1 MGSIQHA
8 NAKTTPRIR
17 KEIQASNETVAV
29 LAKRLSLNP
38 KTVIKWKNAPSV
50 EDKKS
55 GPTTP
60 RSTVLSEQEEQVIC
74 EFRRVSR
81 FSLDDVFIALSD
93 NIPALTRSNLH
104 RCLVR
109 HGLNRLPKEE
119 QPSKAKKSFKDYP
132 VGYVHVDISEVHTQ
146 EGKAYLFVGIDRA
159 TKYTYVEVYT
169 KMTQENACLFLQNF
183 IADCPFI
190 IHTLL
195 TDNGAQFT
203 YKLLAEHL
211 QPKNKVHPFD
221 QVCLDAKIEHRLTK
235 FRHPWT
241 NGQVEIMNKVIKEHT
256 VKRYHYE
263 TLESLKHHLMSFLL
277 LYNHQRKLKAL
288 KYQTPYDKI
297 IALYQGLDDKD
308 KTIFFKSNP
317 DHKTLGLNI

>member
-1 MGSIQHA
+1 MGRIQHA

-17 KEIQASNETVAV
+17 KEIQESNETIAV

-55 GPTTP
+55 GPTQP
-60 RSTVLSEQEEQVIC
+60 KSTVLTEQEEKVIC

-81 FSLDDVFIALSD
+81 FSLDDVFIALTD
-93 NIPALTRSNLH
+93 NIPAMTRSNLY
-104 RCLVR
+104 RCLLR
-109 HGLNRLPKEE
+109 NGLNRLPIEA
-119 QPSKAKKSFKDYP
+119 QPSREKKSFKDYP
-132 VGYVHVDISEVHTQ
+132 IGYVHVDISEIHTQ

-159 TKYTYVEVYT
+159 TKYTYIELHT
-169 KMTQENACLFLQNF
+169 KMTQNNACLFLKNF

-203 YKLLAEHL
+203 YKLLSEHL

-221 QVCLDAKIEHRLTK
+221 QVCLDANIEHRLTK

-241 NGQVEIMNKVIKEHT
+241 NGQVEIMNKVIKAHT

-288 KYQTPYDKI
+288 KYQTPYDKMI
-297 IALYQGLDDKD
+297 QIYQDMDSDAKSL
-308 KTIFFKSNP
+308 FFKSNTT
-317 DHKTLGLNI
+317 HKITGLNT